1 MTTIEDNESYPSIF
15 ILVINEYKLFFPTDD
30 VDLLMQ
36 FLIMIILFYVLLQ
49 NNFYKLISS
58 KKLTANNSCVKFI

>member
-15 ILVINEYKLFFPTDD
+15 ILVINEYKPFFPTDD

-36 FLIMIILFYVLLQ
+36 FLIMIILFYELLQ
-49 NNFYKLISS
+49 NNF
-58 KKLTANNSCVKFI
+58 